1 MVYFK
6 TLRGYKIE
14 LKYKNSIRFTSNMN
28 SNTVIIY
35 CRLSRTPNGDRGI
48 ISLDSQEYAINIYIS
63 KNGWKVYSVL
73 KNIGSAY
80 RGEQNEIKQMLRS
93 CKGKTLTV
101 YEANRL
107 SRNLENFDKIWKICQ
122 RNKHNIAIANIERVF
137 EPGNHTDYLDLKE
150 LIRIAEKESRDM
162 GERISRTF
170 QMKKAQ
176 EIPYGKTKDNFGNII
191 DYKTEQDIINLIKL
205 LNTTGSSIKVITD
218 TIYSCGKTEG
228 KERFELVEYEY
239 KRGCNEFDV
248 EGQLLPFPMSP
259 TGIKETLDYY
269 EIKHRNRKWTTA
281 DIKTYM

>member
-1 MVYFK
+1 MSELHY
-6 TLRGYKIE
+6 TYYESPIGLLKIGGTDQYIGE
-14 LKYKNSIRFTSNMN
+14 LSFVDN
-28 SNTVIIY
+28 
-35 CRLSRTPNGDRGI
+35 PD
-48 ISLDSQEYAINIYIS
+48 Q
-63 KNGWKVYSVL
+63 
-73 KNIGSAY
+73 
-80 RGEQNEIKQMLRS
+80 
-93 CKGKTLTV
+93 LT
-101 YEANRL
+101 
-107 SRNLENFDKIWKICQ
+107 
-122 RNKHNIAIANIERVF
+122 HG
-137 EPGNHTDYLDLKE
+137 EPGISEVMHQCTEQLIEYFHGSRRKFDLPVHQTGTEFQLRVWGE
-150 LIRIAEKESRDM
+150 LM
-162 GERISRTF
+162 
-170 QMKKAQ
+170 